1 MCSSVIPSSS
11 LSFSGNTRFINHR
24 FNFNSSYPYLI
35 NHFRPRNSK
44 TSPSSSISLQNLEV
58 SWVPPN
64 RNVKD
69 DFNGWAVDEAPID
82 NKKKIGLPTFV
93 LVGVGTSVVALLAV
107 SSYFSLS
114 RKGFSFC
121 VNSPFHAS
129 HGVFM
134 PSGTNKATES
144 KSMDSD
150 ALSMDMVSEA
160 SPESVSDMAND
171 ALAVET
177 SHSKREGQ
185 IIIPVAVDCNQ
196 QEALLVLKK
205 LKIIEDDV
213 KVDILCTRR
222 EYARWLAQ
230 ANLLLERNRKHQ
242 IVPSIALSGSTI
254 SAFEDVSVDD
264 PDFIFIQSLAEAGI
278 VLSKL
283 SHNNASSAL
292 EDSKNQGANFFP
304 ERFISHQDL
313 ISWKAKLDY
322 EVMPGINEEVSRNN
336 LGFMDAREISSDA
349 LVVLF
354 MDLQAGDKSI
364 IRTVFG
370 QGKRFQPNK
379 PSTKA
384 QAAVALT
391 RGRMAVAI
399 QSELSSLEAEYSSR
413 QMAMDEVRSEL
424 LERGDIQ
431 KYWDE
436 KLKEEKSHGVE
447 VERDYISAVQDFQQE
462 KIVQEHTLAEH
473 LKEKAA
479 IDCQKQ
485 LLSSLKEE
493 VNEMSEK
500 LECERAKYV
509 NEQQSIQYMSADL
522 QVQYDELLDAKSIL
536 EAEIEALRILRSWIE
551 DEARKSQ
558 ARAKVLEEAGR
569 RWKWDERA

>member
-1 MCSSVIPSSS
+1 
-11 LSFSGNTRFINHR
+11 
-24 FNFNSSYPYLI
+24 
-35 NHFRPRNSK
+35 
-44 TSPSSSISLQNLEV
+44 
-58 SWVPPN
+58 
-64 RNVKD
+64 
-69 DFNGWAVDEAPID
+69 
-82 NKKKIGLPTFV
+82 
-93 LVGVGTSVVALLAV
+93 
-107 SSYFSLS
+107 
-114 RKGFSFC
+114 
-121 VNSPFHAS
+121 
-129 HGVFM
+129 
-134 PSGTNKATES
+134 
-144 KSMDSD
+144 
-150 ALSMDMVSEA
+150 
-160 SPESVSDMAND
+160 
-171 ALAVET
+171 
-177 SHSKREGQ
+177 
-185 IIIPVAVDCNQ
+185 
-196 QEALLVLKK
+196 
-205 LKIIEDDV
+205 
-213 KVDILCTRR
+213 
-222 EYARWLAQ
+222 
-230 ANLLLERNRKHQ
+230 
-242 IVPSIALSGSTI
+242 
-254 SAFEDVSVDD
+254 
-264 PDFIFIQSLAEAGI
+264 
-278 VLSKL
+278 
-283 SHNNASSAL
+283 
-292 EDSKNQGANFFP
+292 
-304 ERFISHQDL
+304 
-313 ISWKAKLDY
+313 
-322 EVMPGINEEVSRNN
+322 
-336 LGFMDAREISSDA
+336 MDAREISSDA

-354 MDLQAGDKSI
+354 MDLLAGDKSI

-399 QSELSSLEAEYSSR
+399 QSELSRLEAEYSSR